1 MTRVRVQRIS
11 SVPDPLTGMPSKQI
25 ELVEL
30 RERGQVNQFAGTEE
44 GRVIQGIISQFQ
56 SMGFVPQVRE
66 MGFAKIVMVLTETEY
81 DMLGVR
87 LDVNETYELEIR
99 NGSVS
104 KEVHRRNV
112 RVNSRQ
118 EVAAP

>member
-30 RERGQVNQFAGTEE
+30 RERGQVNQFSGTEE

-99 NGSVS
+99 NGSLSLKKYTVGT
-104 KEVHRRNV
+104 
-112 RVNSRQ
+112 
-118 EVAAP
+118 

>member
-11 SVPDPLTGMPSKQI
+11 SVPDPITGMPSKQI

-30 RERGQVNQFAGTEE
+30 RERGQTSQFAGSEE

-81 DMLGVR
+81 DMLGMR
-87 LDVNETYELEIR
+87 LDVNEIYELEIR
-99 NGSVS
+99 NGSLS
-104 KEVHRRNV
+104 LKKNTEGT
-112 RVNSRQ
+112 
-118 EVAAP
+118 

>member
-25 ELVEL
+25 ELVEM
-30 RERGQVNQFAGTEE
+30 RERGQVNQFGGTEE

-87 LDVNETYELEIR
+87 LDVNETYELEIK
-99 NGSVS
+99 NGSLSLKKYTVGT
-104 KEVHRRNV
+104 
-112 RVNSRQ
+112 
-118 EVAAP
+118 

>member
-30 RERGQVNQFAGTEE
+30 RERGQVNQFAGTDEW
-44 GRVIQGIISQFQ
+44 RVIQGIISQFQ

-87 LDVNETYELEIR
+87 LDVNEIYELEIR
-99 NGSVS
+99 NGSLS
-104 KEVHRRNV
+104 LRKYTEGT
-112 RVNSRQ
+112 
-118 EVAAP
+118 

>member
-30 RERGQVNQFAGTEE
+30 RERGQVNQFAGKEE

-56 SMGFVPQVRE
+56 SMSFFPQVRE
-66 MGFAKIVMVLTETEY
+66 LGFAKIVMFLTEREY
-81 DMLGVR
+81 VFFFKQKTAY
-87 LDVNETYELEIR
+87 EIYELEIR
-99 NGSVS
+99 N
-104 KEVHRRNV
+104 
-112 RVNSRQ
+112 
-118 EVAAP
+118 

>member
-11 SVPDPLTGMPSKQI
+11 SVPDPLSGMPSKQI

-30 RERGQVNQFAGTEE
+30 RERGQANQFAGTEE

-81 DMLGVR
+81 DMLGMR

-99 NGSVS
+99 NGSLS
-104 KEVHRRNV
+104 LKKYTEGT
-112 RVNSRQ
+112 
-118 EVAAP
+118 

>member
-30 RERGQVNQFAGTEE
+30 RKRGQVNQFAGTEE

-66 MGFAKIVMVLTETEY
+66 VGFAKIVMVLTETEY
-81 DMLGVR
+81 VIFCKQMTAY
-87 LDVNETYELEIR
+87 EIYELEIR
-99 NGSVS
+99 NGSLS
-104 KEVHRRNV
+104 LRK
-112 RVNSRQ
+112 
-118 EVAAP
+118 